1 MRIWAVRFWFGEF
14 QEQAVCTPY
23 TDRKRAQE
31 REGGKR
37 EKERKTHTESQRE
50 RERLNSCEEVFQRV

>member
-14 QEQAVCTPY
+14 QEEAVCTPY

-31 REGGKR
+31 RERVGVR
-37 EKERKTHTESQRE
+37 ERKTH
-50 RERLNSCEEVFQRV
+50 